1 MDVRSGEIE
10 FRPLHQLWK
19 QSDTIW
25 RLLFFSDGRSCK
37 MIREASTN
45 YYLLDIRSKIFLD
58 IALRIRP
65 LESSEYMTTLYNV
78 QSRTISIEL
87 PRFRISF
94 FINKDGELESK
105 NMQGMVID
113 DNQCTGTMIGLN
125 SQLVLRHKDPIS
137 TQLPCSRQVLIPYG
151 DIQFSLS
158 PDQNHV
164 RLDIDTTSSRQVRW
178 YKYEIDTD
186 LGILVD
192 NVSLISRLYRIY
204 LHALCSHVLPDPL
217 TNQTGTIHA
226 LQELS
231 AAGSFSFQ
239 MLTEA
244 DIKLLRLIGRLTPLR
259 QYYPKHLCVMQTIE
273 WSPHLPALSQHGAF
287 DNTVCSILKYAQ
299 SLTIFS
305 GPKDR
310 ELEYESQGNSSLM
323 QRATGRNAVYY
334 EDAFHTHTP
343 PVSDGKYNSRD
354 TPHLVEYNSNGI
366 EALKITRLVYSSPVG
381 FPARLQNSE
390 LLDAFKN
397 WGAIT
402 GPAPK
407 ASLIYSKEWLNLD
420 LATKWLSFYDQMRE
434 PFPFSKRFNLVFS
447 FSALAYGNPS
457 LRKFIPIIL
466 AFATIPS
473 FKSLSSPPHSAY
485 NLQDGFE
492 PLRERVKE
500 IINSKTKELVHTPVG
515 QLSQNPG
522 NETLEEFFSR
532 QRAQYKHTSE
542 LRTDRVVNLL
552 MTNLTS
558 SSPRSPFQI
567 EDSSWFKTEEI
578 MDDVKEYFSSCA
590 NNRDLR
596 SFLSKITG
604 ILQANYIDSFPL
616 TVAETPIFVFASH
629 FNVRTGSR
637 RTSLTLEDLLS
648 SRGDSAPDGPTRK
661 FGTDAPIGTSNVG
674 KLISRFRRTPN
685 NNPVLTKIYIE
696 RLENSQ
702 TKLHTS
708 RKFSILPTNFL
719 PDCLAY
725 RDLCRICLENVHSSI
740 RSVLAPLNPPERVFA
755 DAGLWP
761 TINARALLHTLAS
774 TTNIHLTPE
783 WTKCLTKFAE
793 IFIEYQ
799 YSQRLVSYAHHS
811 QIDNFFKEVH
821 NASFNQS
828 DAMTY
833 PDWLLIQVEM
843 LLCFY

>member
-1 MDVRSGEIE
+1 MDINSGEIE

-19 QSDTIW
+19 QSDTNW
-25 RLLFFSDGRSCK
+25 RLRFFSDGRSCK
-37 MIREASTN
+37 MVREASTN

-65 LESSEYMTTLYNV
+65 LESSKYMTTLYNV
-78 QSRTISIEL
+78 QSRIISIEL

-94 FINKDGELESK
+94 FINKDGDLESK

-113 DNQCTGTMIGLN
+113 DNQCTGTMIGLK
-125 SQLVLRHKDPIS
+125 SQLVLRPKDPIS
-137 TQLPCSRQVLIPYG
+137 AQLPRSRQVLIPYG

-164 RLDIDTTSSRQVRW
+164 RLDIDTASNREVRW
-178 YKYEIDTD
+178 YRYGIDTD

-244 DIKLLRLIGRLTPLR
+244 DIKLLRLIGKLTPLR

-287 DNTVCSILKYAQ
+287 DTAICSILKFAQ

-323 QRATGRNAVYY
+323 QRAMERNAVYY

-343 PVSDGKYNSRD
+343 PVSDRKYNSRD
-354 TPHLVEYNSNGI
+354 SPHLVEYNSDGI

-381 FPARLQNSE
+381 FTARLQNSE

-397 WGAIT
+397 WGVIR

-473 FKSLSSPPHSAY
+473 FRSLDPPPHSAY
-485 NLQDGFE
+485 NLQDRFE
-492 PLRERVKE
+492 PLRERVKK
-500 IINSKTKELVHTPVG
+500 IINLKTKALVDSPVG
-515 QLSQNPG
+515 QLSQNR

-542 LRTDRVVNLL
+542 SRTNRVVNDL
-552 MTNLTS
+552 MTNS
-558 SSPRSPFQI
+558 KCSSPRSPFQI
-567 EDSSWFKTEEI
+567 DDSGWFKTEKI
-578 MDDVKEYFSSCA
+578 MDDIKEYFSSCA
-590 NNRDLR
+590 HNRDLL
-596 SFLSKITG
+596 SFVSKITE

-616 TVAETPIFVFASH
+616 TVAETPVFVFAPQ
-629 FNVRTGSR
+629 FDVRTGSR
-637 RTSLTLEDLLS
+637 RTSLTLEYLLF

-661 FGTDAPIGTSNVG
+661 FGTYAPIVASNVE
-674 KLISRFRRTPN
+674 KLISQFRRTPN
-685 NNPVLTKIYIE
+685 NNPVLTKLYSG

-708 RKFSILPTNFL
+708 RKISTLPTNFL

-725 RDLCRICLENVHSSI
+725 RDLCRIFLKNVHSSI
-740 RSVLAPLNPPERVFA
+740 SSVLDPLTPPERVFA

-774 TTNIHLTPE
+774 TSNIDLTPE
-783 WTKCLTKFAE
+783 WAECLTKFAE

-799 YSQRLVSYAHHS
+799 YSQRLVSYVHHS

-828 DAMTY
+828 DAVEY

-843 LLCFY
+843 LLRLY